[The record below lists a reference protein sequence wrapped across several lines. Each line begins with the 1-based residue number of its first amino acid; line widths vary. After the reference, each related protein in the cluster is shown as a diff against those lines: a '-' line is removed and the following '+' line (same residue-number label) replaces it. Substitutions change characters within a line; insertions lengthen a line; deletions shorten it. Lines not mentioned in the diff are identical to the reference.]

1 MTERFYL
8 TTPIYY
14 VNDVPH
20 LGHAYTTIAA
30 DVVARFHRQ
39 RGREV
44 FFLTGTDEHGQKV
57 AQAAAKLGI
66 PPREH
71 VDRVHQRFKDA
82 WAALGITH
90 DAFIRTTDEGHVRVV
105 QEALRRLHAAGHVYA
120 KDYEGWYHVSDE
132 IFVTD
137 PVEIEKLREAG
148 RVEHVR
154 ERNWFFRMGAFQ
166 ERLIGA
172 IEGGEL
178 DIRPESR
185 RNEILGF
192 LRKPLEDLSIS
203 RPKHRVP
210 WGVEL
215 PFDPEHVCYVWVD
228 ALLNYVSALDYLAHA
243 GSFDTKFAPWWPAD
257 LHLIGKD
264 ILTTHS
270 VYWITLL
277 MALELPLPKRIF
289 SHGWWLVDG
298 QKMSKSLGNVVDP
311 VKLAEEFGVDA
322 LRYVLLREVT
332 FGQDGDFSAKGITSR
347 INSDLANGLGNLASR
362 MVALIGR
369 AGGTFAERPATSA
382 VGLEL
387 EAELETAVTQFEEDL
402 GQLRFA
408 QALQGWWAII
418 DRTNQLVQATAPW
431 ELLKKA
437 DDPQARADF
446 EALAAAVGA
455 VLATTAVALQPILP
469 ERCAALWSALGL
481 GDGLAGLRLPNGLQV
496 VRPPAGTAVG
506 PGASLFPRLDPS
518 TVTSFAERAAAIE
531 RRGVPGTPKEAMI
544 GIDDFSKV
552 ELRVGEVLAA
562 ERVPK
567 SKKLLEL
574 QVGFGEEGGLPVRR
588 QILAGIGLSYAPED
602 LVGKRVVAVFN
613 LAPAQLMGRESQ
625 GMLLAADD
633 GEGGVRVVT
642 FDGDITL
649 GSRVR

>member
-1 MTERFYL
+1 MNRRYYL

-66 PPREH
+66 PARAH
-71 VDRVHQRFKDA
+71 VDAVHQRFKDT
-82 WAALGITH
+82 WAALGISH
-90 DAFIRTTDEGHVRVV
+90 DAFIRTTDEGHIAVVR
-105 QEALRRLHAAGHVYA
+105 EALERLHAAGHVYA

-137 PVEIEKLREAG
+137 PAEIERLQALG

-154 ERNWFFRMGAFQ
+154 ERNYFFRMSAFQ
-166 ERLIGA
+166 QRLVET
-172 IEGGEL
+172 IESGEL
-178 DIRPESR
+178 EIRPETR

-203 RPKHRVP
+203 RPKSRVA

-228 ALLNYVSALDYLAHA
+228 ALLNYVSAISYL
-243 GSFDTKFAPWWPAD
+243 GGGGGFEERFAPWWPAD
-257 LHLIGKD
+257 LHLMGKD

-270 VYWITLL
+270 VYWTTLL

-298 QKMSKSLGNVVDP
+298 QKMSKSIGNVVDP
-311 VKLAEEFGVDA
+311 IKLAEEFGVDA

-332 FGQDGDFSAKGITSR
+332 FGQDGDFSAKGITGR

-362 MVALIGR
+362 MLSLIGR
-369 AGGTFAERPATSA
+369 AGGTLPARPAGST
-382 VGLEL
+382 VG
-387 EAELETAVTQFEEDL
+387 AELESELPAAVARFEDDL
-402 GQLRFA
+402 EQLRFA
-408 QALQGWWAII
+408 HALQGWWSLL

-431 ELLKKA
+431 ELLKR
-437 DDPQARADF
+437 DDEQARLDF
-446 EALAAAVGA
+446 EALAATVGT
-455 VLATTAVALQPILP
+455 VLATSAVLLAPILP
-469 ERCAALWSALGL
+469 ERSAALWTALGCD
-481 GDGLAGLRLPNGLQV
+481 GDPSDTKYPAGVGV
-496 VRPPAGTAVG
+496 VRPQPGTTLGPATT
-506 PGASLFPRLDPS
+506 LFPRLDPAG
-518 TVTSFAERAAAIE
+518 VTSFAERAAEIE
-531 RRGVPGTPKEAMI
+531 RRGVTGTLEEAMI
-544 GIDDFSKV
+544 AIDEFSKI
-552 ELRVGEVLAA
+552 ELRVGEVLTA

-574 QVGFGEEGGLPVRR
+574 QVGFGDEGGLPVRR
-588 QILAGIGLSYAPED
+588 QVLAGIGLSYAPED
-602 LVGKRVVAVFN
+602 LVGKRVVVVFN
-613 LAPAQLMGRESQ
+613 LAPATLMGRESQ
-625 GMLLAADD
+625 GMILAADD
-633 GEGGVRVVT
+633 GQGGVRVVT
-642 FDGDITL
+642 FDGDIAL